1 MITQSTKEHRTLS
14 QQANNTIVAYV
25 TAAHARGERPTF
37 AELYDVFDQTDMA
50 GPRNLKTANTPLA
63 VFRNRI
69 QHLVDTQRLRAVG
82 KGMAREFFPYDTEVL
97 EAELAT
103 EKTPVPYVEA
113 YQGAIVPPRQVNV
126 MHGALYAPDVCL
138 PARAR
143 SLDYKRL
150 PSVGHRC

>member
-1 MITQSTKEHRTLS
+1 MTTPITKDKQHTLT
-14 QQANNTIVAYV
+14 QQVNTAIVAYV
-25 TAAHARGERPTF
+25 AAAHTRGERPTF

-50 GPRNLKTANTPLA
+50 GPRNLKTANTPLS
-63 VFRNRI
+63 VFRSRI

-82 KGMAREFFPYDTEVL
+82 KGMARQFFPYDRDSH
-97 EAELAT
+97 EADLQEAP
-103 EKTPVPYVEA
+103 TPAVQA
-113 YQGAIVPPRQVNV
+113 YQGVITPPRQVNV
-126 MHGALYAPDVCL
+126 MHGALYTPEVCL